1 MKRIN
6 ERMVKITRENV
17 RDVKKVKMEKER
29 EGKQEREGAR
39 ERKKERKK

>member
-6 ERMVKITRENV
+6 ERMVKIRRENV
-17 RDVKKVKMEKER
+17 RDVKKVKMEKEG